1 MRMRTRRYVAV
12 AIIAAAAAI
21 GSPAVAG
28 AVAGAGSSGSSGFDI
43 TELLQ
48 LLSTGSS
55 TIPDGNEPA

>member
-1 MRMRTRRYVAV
+1 MRIRTRRYVAV

-28 AVAGAGSSGSSGFDI
+28 AVAGAGSSGFDI